1 MKKKLTI
8 LLGILTI
15 SSFSFAKTEPTIENN
30 LNQLDQ
36 QLIRLQQMEEQKLAQ
51 EEAKANAAQLQLQK
65 YQEIQSTISQRL
77 ETINSKSNN
86 SIFGKEMK
94 EKARDYQKLSVQLN
108 KEMEKLQQIIENYEM
123 LKSLKSLK

>member
-1 MKKKLTI
+1 MKKKLAI

-15 SSFSFAKTEPTIENN
+15 SSFSFAKTESTIENN

-36 QLIRLQQMEEQKLAQ
+36 QLVRLQQMEEQKLAQ
-51 EEAKANAAQLQLQK
+51 EEAKANAAQMQLQK
-65 YQEIQSTISQRL
+65 YQEMQAVISQRI

-108 KEMEKLQQIIENYEM
+108 KEMESLQQVVENYEM
-123 LKSLKSLK
+123 LKSLK

>member
-65 YQEIQSTISQRL
+65 YQEMQSTISQRL

-108 KEMEKLQQIIENYEM
+108 KEMESLQRVIENYEM
-123 LKSLKSLK
+123 LKSLK

>member
-1 MKKKLTI
+1 MKKKLAI

-15 SSFSFAKTEPTIENN
+15 SSFSFAKTESTIENN

-36 QLIRLQQMEEQKLAQ
+36 QLVRLQQMEEQKLAQ

-65 YQEIQSTISQRL
+65 YQEMQAVISQRI

-108 KEMEKLQQIIENYEM
+108 KEMESLQQVIENYEM
-123 LKSLKSLK
+123 LKSLK

>member
-1 MKKKLTI
+1 MKKKLAI

-15 SSFSFAKTEPTIENN
+15 SSFSFAKTESTIENN

-36 QLIRLQQMEEQKLAQ
+36 QLVRLQQMEEQKLAQ

-65 YQEIQSTISQRL
+65 YQEMQAVISQRI

-108 KEMEKLQQIIENYEM
+108 KEMESLQQVVENYEM
-123 LKSLKSLK
+123 LKSLK

>member
-36 QLIRLQQMEEQKLAQ
+36 QLIRLQQMEEQKLAE

-65 YQEIQSTISQRL
+65 YQEMQSTISQRL

-108 KEMEKLQQIIENYEM
+108 KEMEKLQQIIKNYEM
-123 LKSLKSLK
+123 LKSLK

>member
-65 YQEIQSTISQRL
+65 YQEMQSTISQRL

-108 KEMEKLQQIIENYEM
+108 KEMESLQQVVENYEM
-123 LKSLKSLK
+123 LKSLK

>member
-15 SSFSFAKTEPTIENN
+15 SIFSFAKTEPTIENN

-65 YQEIQSTISQRL
+65 YQEMQSTISQRL

-108 KEMEKLQQIIENYEM
+108 KEMEKLQQIIKNYEM
-123 LKSLKSLK
+123 LKSLK

>member
-65 YQEIQSTISQRL
+65 YQEMQSTISQRL

-108 KEMEKLQQIIENYEM
+108 KEMEKLQQIIKNYEM
-123 LKSLKSLK
+123 LKSLK

>member
-1 MKKKLTI
+1 
-8 LLGILTI
+8 
-15 SSFSFAKTEPTIENN
+15 
-30 LNQLDQ
+30 
-36 QLIRLQQMEEQKLAQ
+36 MEEQKLAQ

-65 YQEIQSTISQRL
+65 YQEMQAVISQRI

-108 KEMEKLQQIIENYEM
+108 KEMESLQQVVENYEM
-123 LKSLKSLK
+123 LKSLK

>member
-1 MKKKLTI
+1 MKKKLAI
-8 LLGILTI
+8 LLGILMI
-15 SSFSFAKTEPTIENN
+15 SSFSFAKTESTIENN

-36 QLIRLQQMEEQKLAQ
+36 QLVKLQQMEEQKLAQ

-65 YQEIQSTISQRL
+65 YQEMQSTISQRL

-94 EKARDYQKLSVQLN
+94 EKARDYKKLSVQLN

-123 LKSLKSLK
+123 LKSLK

>member
-15 SSFSFAKTEPTIENN
+15 SIFSFAKTEPTIENN

-65 YQEIQSTISQRL
+65 YQEMQSTISQRL

-108 KEMEKLQQIIENYEM
+108 KKMEKLQQIIKNYEM
-123 LKSLKSLK
+123 LKSLK

>member
-65 YQEIQSTISQRL
+65 YQEMQSTISQRL

-108 KEMEKLQQIIENYEM
+108 KEMEKLQQIIENYKM
-123 LKSLKSLK
+123 LKSLK

>member
-65 YQEIQSTISQRL
+65 YQEMQSTISQRL

-108 KEMEKLQQIIENYEM
+108 KEMEKLQQIIENYER
-123 LKSLKSLK
+123 LKSLK

>member
-65 YQEIQSTISQRL
+65 YQEMQSTISQRL

-123 LKSLKSLK
+123 LKSLK